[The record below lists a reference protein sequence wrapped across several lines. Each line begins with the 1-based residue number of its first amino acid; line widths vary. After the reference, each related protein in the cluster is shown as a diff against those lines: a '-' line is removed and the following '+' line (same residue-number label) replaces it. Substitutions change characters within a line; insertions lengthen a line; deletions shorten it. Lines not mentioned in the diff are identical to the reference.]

1 MDFDKGLSGRKERR
15 LPIMVDVCLAPLERV
30 SAEGH
35 ERTFTDNLSAQ
46 GLRVHST
53 RSWHPGEHAEI
64 TPVKGETPIR
74 GEVVYCQMV
83 DNDRFFVGFKFPSSR
98 LPWSILHRFNGIHH

>member
-1 MDFDKGLSGRKERR
+1 MYFDKSLSGRNERR
-15 LPIMVDVCLAPLERV
+15 LPIMVDVRLAPLERV

-53 RSWHPGEHAEI
+53 RPWHPDEQAEI
-64 TPVKGETPIR
+64 TPVKGETPMH
-74 GEVVYCQMV
+74 GEVVYCQKV
-83 DNDRFFVGFKFPSSR
+83 DNDRFFVGFKFPNSR
-98 LPWSILHRFNGIHH
+98 LP